1 MWRYHLWR
9 MQSLERDREKKN
21 EKKKKQK
28 TAPCTQVSDLKSGTA
43 GLFKV
48 ERAEIRQNRATYC

>member
-1 MWRYHLWR
+1 